1 MLHLIGC
8 YTRPT
13 PARVA
18 PPGRETIAGLRLLV
32 EIKKIAV
39 SQFIQDGSGRFFLR
53 RKSGLKSLDW

>member
-1 MLHLIGC
+1 MLHLIGAALVQ
-8 YTRPT
+8 RL
-13 PARVA
+13 RVA
-18 PPGRETIAGLRLLV
+18 PHGRETIAGLRLLV